1 MTNSLEKAL
10 LTLLLSFVTT
20 AAVVAQNMFKGFVNI
35 KDIDST
41 IVVDLM
47 YAKADNFVGEK
58 MYNFSEAYLHPSAAR
73 AVKKPTHCCKRVT
86 PICD

>member
-35 KDIDST
+35 EDIDST

-47 YAKADNFVGEK
+47 YAKADNFVGEIG
-58 MYNFSEAYLHPSAAR
+58 R
-73 AVKKPTHCCKRVT
+73 AHV
-86 PICD
+86 